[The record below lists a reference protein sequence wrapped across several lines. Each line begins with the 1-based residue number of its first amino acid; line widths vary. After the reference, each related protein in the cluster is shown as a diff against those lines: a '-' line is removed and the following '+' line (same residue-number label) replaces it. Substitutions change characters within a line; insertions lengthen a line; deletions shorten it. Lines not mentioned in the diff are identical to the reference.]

1 MWEDVFQVYLRIGNE
16 YTELV
21 ASDMSLRNAL
31 LFIRA
36 WMEENYNDQKTSM
49 EIRRQPM
56 KEGDEQ

>member
-31 LFIRA
+31 LFMRA

-56 KEGDEQ
+56 KEDDEQ